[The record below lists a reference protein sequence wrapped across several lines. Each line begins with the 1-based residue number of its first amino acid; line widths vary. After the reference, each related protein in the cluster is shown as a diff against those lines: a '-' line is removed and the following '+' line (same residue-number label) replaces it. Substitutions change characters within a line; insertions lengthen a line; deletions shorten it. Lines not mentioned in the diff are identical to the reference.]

1 MTIAQ
6 GQATQ
11 ANRSRILRSI
21 FARTPRDTSA
31 STHARPDMGDEPS
44 TTSPRRERHA
54 HPTGWRDVATRHA
67 RETLAERVC
76 ARFFTRGVQTAAALP
91 KGTQPAEFATAGQR
105 LQMLSRDTDAA
116 SVGHQNLAAILAASA
131 QSSGSDVNSD
141 DNGKPRADAGLTAK
155 AA

>member
-31 STHARPDMGDEPS
+31 STRARPEMGNEPS
-44 TTSPRRERHA
+44 TTSSSAEKHA
-54 HPTGWRDVATRHA
+54 PVTGWRGVATRHA
-67 RETLAERVC
+67 RETLAERIC
-76 ARFFTRGVQTAAALP
+76 ARFFTRSVQAAAASP
-91 KGTQPAEFATAGQR
+91 TETQPAEFTTAGQR
-105 LQMLSRDTDAA
+105 LQTLSSDADTAN
-116 SVGHQNLAAILAASA
+116 VGPQNLAAILDASTRSGAAV
-131 QSSGSDVNSD
+131 VND
-141 DNGKPRADAGLTAK
+141 EGDAKARAEAGLTAK